1 MAAVDSAAPALPT
14 AQHRRESPEGRSR
27 MDKVRT
33 QALFENLLQ
42 SVAAEP
48 ESFLG
53 FSQAESLTLGDFIAD
68 LDPALSL
75 DWNGVSFQGLPSLR
89 QHVLVQ
95 AGLEAVCH
103 ADDVLITAGA
113 AEANYLA
120 LRQCLRAGDEIIIE
134 RPGWPQAEVLARA
147 TGAEIRIIDRDEEA
161 GWQLPLDAL
170 EAMVSPRTRMI
181 FVTNPNN
188 PTGSL
193 MDGDEL
199 ARLATIAGLH
209 NSWLVVDEVY
219 AGLEWTRQRMP
230 SIAGLYERGIATGS
244 VSKVFGMQGLRLG
257 WMICRDKEMIHDA
270 LVLREYSSQISNHLG
285 EAIAEVAL
293 RPDRRSELL
302 TRIRAGS
309 LENLEKLTRF
319 IEAHPAL
326 SWHRPEA
333 GLIGL
338 VRLVGGSGLTGDALA
353 ARALQPPYRTFLI
366 SGSAY
371 GKPDHIRLGV
381 GGGAAANLD
390 EGLEKLAALLA
401 EFA

>member
-1 MAAVDSAAPALPT
+1 
-14 AQHRRESPEGRSR
+14 

-48 ESFLG
+48 VSFLG
-53 FSQAESLTLGDFIAD
+53 FSQAESLTLGDFIND

-75 DWNGVSFQGLPSLR
+75 DWNGVSFQGLPTLR
-89 QHVLVQ
+89 QHVLAQ
-95 AGLEAVCH
+95 AGLTGLCLV
-103 ADDVLITAGA
+103 DDVLITAGA

-120 LRQCLRAGDEIIIE
+120 LRQSLRAGDEIIIE

-147 TGAEIRIIDRDEEA
+147 TGAEIRIIDRDEAE
-161 GWQLPLDAL
+161 GWQLPLDQL
-170 EAMVSPRTRMI
+170 ETMVSSRTRMI
-181 FVTNPNN
+181 FLTNPNN
-188 PTGSL
+188 PTGRL
-193 MDGDEL
+193 MDRDEL
-199 ARLATIAGLH
+199 TRLAKIAGRYD
-209 NSWLVVDEVY
+209 SWLVVDEVY
-219 AGLEWTRQRMP
+219 AGLEWTRERMP
-230 SIAGLYERGIATGS
+230 SIAGIYERGIATGS

-285 EAIAEVAL
+285 EAIAEIAL
-293 RPDRRSELL
+293 QPSRRTELL
-302 TRIRAGS
+302 ARIRSGS
-309 LENLEKLTRF
+309 LANLDKLTAF
-319 IEAHPAL
+319 VDSHPRL

-338 VRLVGGSGLTGDALA
+338 VRLEGGAGLTGDALA
-353 ARALQPPYRTFLI
+353 ARALEPPYRTFVI

-390 EGLEKLAALLA
+390 EGLEKLAALLD

>member
-199 ARLATIAGLH
+199 ARLAAIAGLH

-338 VRLVGGSGLTGDALA
+338 VRLVGEAGLTGDALA

-371 GKPDHIRLGV
+371 GKLDHIRLGV
-381 GGGAAANLD
+381 GGGGAANLD

>member
-1 MAAVDSAAPALPT
+1 
-14 AQHRRESPEGRSR
+14 

-53 FSQAESLTLGDFIAD
+53 FSQAESLTLGDFIDD
-68 LDPALSL
+68 LDPGLTL
-75 DWNGVSFQGLPSLR
+75 DWNGVSFQGLPTLR

-95 AGLEAVCH
+95 AGLEGVCDV
-103 ADDVLITAGA
+103 DDVLITAGA

-147 TGAEIRIIDRDEEA
+147 TAADIRIIDRDEEA
-161 GWQLPLDAL
+161 GWQLPLDEL
-170 EAMVSPRTRMI
+170 EAMVSTRTRMI

-188 PTGSL
+188 PTGRL
-193 MDGDEL
+193 MDGDDL
-199 ARLATIAGLH
+199 SRLAAIARRH
-209 NSWLVVDEVY
+209 DSWLVVDEVY
-219 AGLEWTRQRMP
+219 TGLEWVRHRMP
-230 SIAGLYERGIATGS
+230 SIAGIYERGIATGS

-257 WMICRDKEMIHDA
+257 WMICRDRGMIHDA

-293 RPDRRSELL
+293 RPDRRAELMA
-302 TRIRAGS
+302 RIRAGS
-309 LENLEKLTRF
+309 LENLGKLTVF
-319 IEAHPAL
+319 IESHPAL

-338 VRLVGGSGLTGDALA
+338 VRLETGSGLTGDALA
-353 ARALQPPYRTFLI
+353 ARALETPYRTFLI

-371 GKPDHIRLGV
+371 GKPHHIRLGV

-390 EGLEKLAALLA
+390 EGLQKLAALLA

>member
-193 MDGDEL
+193 MNGDEL
-199 ARLATIAGLH
+199 AHLAAIAGLH

-381 GGGAAANLD
+381 GGGSAANLD

>member
-1 MAAVDSAAPALPT
+1 
-14 AQHRRESPEGRSR
+14 

-53 FSQAESLTLGDFIAD
+53 FSQAESLTLGDFLGD
-68 LDPALSL
+68 LDPQLSL
-75 DWNGVSFQGLPSLR
+75 DWNGVSFQGLPTLR
-89 QHVLVQ
+89 QHVLAQ
-95 AGLEAVCH
+95 AGLENDCRI
-103 ADDVLITAGA
+103 DDVLITAGA

-147 TGAEIRIIDRDEEA
+147 AGADIHIIDRDEGG
-161 GWQLPLDAL
+161 GWQLPLEAL
-170 EAMVSPRTRMI
+170 ETMVSARTRMI

-188 PTGSL
+188 PTGRL
-193 MDGDEL
+193 MDGGEL
-199 ARLATIAGLH
+199 ERLAQIAARNG
-209 NSWLVVDEVY
+209 SWLVVDEVY
-219 AGLEWTRQRMP
+219 AGLEWTRPRMP
-230 SIAGLYERGIATGS
+230 SIAGIYERGIATGS

-257 WMICRDKEMIHDA
+257 WMICRDRTMIHDA

-285 EAIAEVAL
+285 EAIAEIAL
-293 RPDRRSELL
+293 RPDRRAALL
-302 TRIRAGS
+302 ARIRAGS
-309 LENLEKLTRF
+309 LANMEMLTEF
-319 IEAHPAL
+319 IDSHPRL

-333 GLIGL
+333 GRIGL
-338 VRLVGGSGLTGDALA
+338 VRLEGGGGRGGDALA
-353 ARALQPPYRTFLI
+353 ARALERPYRTFLI

-381 GGGAAANLD
+381 GGGASARLD
-390 EGLEKLAALLA
+390 DGLTKLAALLDA
-401 EFA
+401 FD

>member
-1 MAAVDSAAPALPT
+1 
-14 AQHRRESPEGRSR
+14 

-33 QALFENLLQ
+33 QALFETLLQ

-53 FSQAESLTLGDFIAD
+53 FSQAESLTLGDFIDD
-68 LDPALSL
+68 LDPSLSL
-75 DWNGVSFQGLPSLR
+75 DWNGVSFQGLPALR
-89 QHVLVQ
+89 QHVLTQ

-120 LRQCLRAGDEIIIE
+120 LRQCLRPGDDIIIE

-147 TGAEIRIIDRDEEA
+147 TGAEIRIIDRDEDS
-161 GWQLPLDAL
+161 GWLLPLDAL
-170 EAMVSPRTRMI
+170 DAMVSPRTRMI

-188 PTGSL
+188 PTGRL

-199 ARLATIAGLH
+199 ARLAAIASRH
-209 NSWLVVDEVY
+209 ESWLVVDEVY
-219 AGLEWTRQRMP
+219 AGLEWARDRTP
-230 SIAGLYERGIATGS
+230 SIAGIYERGIATGS

-257 WMICRDKEMIHDA
+257 WMICREREMIHDA

-293 RPDRRSELL
+293 RPDRRATLL
-302 TRIRAGS
+302 ANIRAGS
-309 LENLEKLTRF
+309 LANLEKLTSF
-319 IEAHPAL
+319 IDAHPCL

-338 VRLVGGSGLTGDALA
+338 VRLTGGTGLTGDALA
-353 ARALQPPYRTFLI
+353 ARALEPPYRTFLI

>member
-1 MAAVDSAAPALPT
+1 
-14 AQHRRESPEGRSR
+14 

-33 QALFENLLQ
+33 QALFENLLR

-53 FSQAESLTLGDFIAD
+53 FSQAESLTLGDFLDD
-68 LDPALSL
+68 LDPGLSL
-75 DWNGVSFQGLPSLR
+75 DWNGVSFQGLPTLR
-89 QHVLVQ
+89 QHVLAQ
-95 AGLEAVCH
+95 AGLEGICRI
-103 ADDVLITAGA
+103 DDVLITAGA

-120 LRQCLRAGDEIIIE
+120 LRQRLRPGDEIIIE

-147 TGAEIRIIDRDEEA
+147 TGADIRVIDRDEDA
-161 GWQLPLDAL
+161 GWLLPLDAL

-188 PTGSL
+188 PTGRL
-193 MDGDEL
+193 MDRDEL
-199 ARLATIAGLH
+199 RRLAGIADKHGI
-209 NSWLVVDEVY
+209 WLVVDEVY
-219 AGLEWTRQRMP
+219 AGLEWSHGRMP

-257 WMICRDKEMIHDA
+257 WMICRDREMIHDA

-293 RPDRRSELL
+293 RPQRRAGLL
-302 TRIRAGS
+302 ERIRAGS
-309 LENLEKLTRF
+309 LANLDKLTGF
-319 IEAHPAL
+319 IEAHPNL
-326 SWHRPEA
+326 SWHPPQA

-338 VRLVGGSGLTGDALA
+338 VRLDGGSGLAGDALA
-353 ARALQPPYRTFLI
+353 ARALEPPYRTFLI

-390 EGLEKLAALLA
+390 EGLSNLAALLA

>member
-1 MAAVDSAAPALPT
+1 
-14 AQHRRESPEGRSR
+14 

-33 QALFENLLQ
+33 QALFETLLQ

-53 FSQAESLTLGDFIAD
+53 FSQAESLTLGDFIND
-68 LDPALSL
+68 LDPSLSL
-75 DWNGVSFQGLPSLR
+75 DWNGVSFQGLPALR
-89 QHVLVQ
+89 QHVLTQ

-120 LRQCLRAGDEIIIE
+120 LRQCLRPGDDIIIE

-147 TGAEIRIIDRDEEA
+147 TGAEIRIIDRDEDS
-161 GWQLPLDAL
+161 GWLLPLDAL
-170 EAMVSPRTRMI
+170 DAMVSPRTRMI

-188 PTGSL
+188 PTGRL

-199 ARLATIAGLH
+199 ARLTAIASRH
-209 NSWLVVDEVY
+209 DSWLVVDEVY
-219 AGLEWTRQRMP
+219 AGLEWARDRMP
-230 SIAGLYERGIATGS
+230 SIAGIYERGIATGS

-257 WMICRDKEMIHDA
+257 WMICRDREMIHDA

-285 EAIAEVAL
+285 EAIGEVAL
-293 RPDRRSELL
+293 RPDRRATLL
-302 TRIRAGS
+302 ANIRAGS
-309 LENLEKLTRF
+309 LANLEKLTSF
-319 IEAHPAL
+319 IDAHPCL

-338 VRLVGGSGLTGDALA
+338 VRLTGGTGLTGDALA
-353 ARALQPPYRTFLI
+353 ARALEPPYRTFLI

-401 EFA
+401 DFA

>member
-338 VRLVGGSGLTGDALA
+338 VRLVGEAGLTGDALA

>member
-1 MAAVDSAAPALPT
+1 
-14 AQHRRESPEGRSR
+14 

-53 FSQAESLTLGDFIAD
+53 FSQAESLTLGDFIDD
-68 LDPALSL
+68 LDPGLTL
-75 DWNGVSFQGLPSLR
+75 DWNGVSFQGLPALR
-89 QHVLVQ
+89 RHVLTQ
-95 AGLEAVCH
+95 AGLQGICH

-147 TGAEIRIIDRDEEA
+147 TGAEIRIIDRDEDA
-161 GWQLPLDAL
+161 GWVLPLDRL

-181 FVTNPNN
+181 FITNPNN
-188 PTGSL
+188 PTGRL

-199 ARLATIAGLH
+199 ARLAGIASRH
-209 NSWLVVDEVY
+209 DSWLVVDEVY
-219 AGLEWTRQRMP
+219 AGLEWARDRMP
-230 SIAGLYERGIATGS
+230 SIAGIYERGIATGS

-257 WMICRDKEMIHDA
+257 WMICRDKGMIHDA

-285 EAIAEVAL
+285 EAITEVAL
-293 RPDRRSELL
+293 RPDRRAELL
-302 TRIRAGS
+302 ARIRVGS
-309 LENLEKLTRF
+309 LANLEMLTSF
-319 IEAHPAL
+319 IESHPCL

-338 VRLVGGSGLTGDALA
+338 VRLEGDALTGDMLA
-353 ARALQPPYRTFLI
+353 ARALEPPYRTFLI

-381 GGGAAANLD
+381 GGGAAANLQA
-390 EGLEKLAALLA
+390 GLEKLTALLA
-401 EFA
+401 EFT

>member
-193 MDGDEL
+193 MNGDEL
-199 ARLATIAGLH
+199 AHLAAIAGLH

>member
-1 MAAVDSAAPALPT
+1 
-14 AQHRRESPEGRSR
+14 

-53 FSQAESLTLGDFIAD
+53 FSQAESLTLGDFIED
-68 LDPALSL
+68 LDPTLSL
-75 DWNGVSFQGLPSLR
+75 DWNGVSFQGLPALR
-89 QHVLVQ
+89 QHVLTQ
-95 AGLEAVCH
+95 AGLEATCH

-147 TGAEIRIIDRDEEA
+147 TGAVIRVIDRDEDE
-161 GWQLPLDAL
+161 GWQLPLDRL

-188 PTGSL
+188 PTGRL

-199 ARLATIAGLH
+199 ARLADVAGRYD
-209 NSWLVVDEVY
+209 SWLVVDEVY
-219 AGLEWTRQRMP
+219 AGLEWARERMP
-230 SIAGLYERGIATGS
+230 SIAGIYKRGIATGS

-257 WMICRDKEMIHDA
+257 WMICRNSAMIHDA

-293 RPDRRSELL
+293 RPQRRATMLAN
-302 TRIRAGS
+302 IRAGS
-309 LENLEKLTRF
+309 LANLEKLTTF
-319 IEAHPAL
+319 IESHPRL

-338 VRLVGGSGLTGDALA
+338 VRLEGGNGLTGDALA
-353 ARALQPPYRTFLI
+353 ARALEPPYRTFLI

-371 GKPDHIRLGV
+371 GKPQHIRLGV
-381 GGGAAANLD
+381 GGGAAARLD
-390 EGLEKLAALLA
+390 EGLEKLAALLEEVA
-401 EFA
+401 

>member
-1 MAAVDSAAPALPT
+1 
-14 AQHRRESPEGRSR
+14 

-33 QALFENLLQ
+33 QALFETLLQ

-53 FSQAESLTLGDFIAD
+53 FSQAESLTLGDFIDD

-75 DWNGVSFQGLPSLR
+75 DWNGVSFQGLPNLR
-89 QHVLVQ
+89 QHVLSQ

-120 LRQCLRAGDEIIIE
+120 LRQCLRPGDEIIIE

-147 TGAEIRIIDRDEEA
+147 TGADIRIIDRDEDA
-161 GWQLPLDAL
+161 AWQLPLDTL

-188 PTGSL
+188 PTGRL
-193 MDGDEL
+193 MDGGEL
-199 ARLATIAGLH
+199 ARLAQIAGRN

-219 AGLEWTRQRMP
+219 AGLEWERDRMP
-230 SIAGLYERGIATGS
+230 SIAGIYERGIATGS

-257 WMICRDKEMIHDA
+257 WMICRDSAMIHDA
-270 LVLREYSSQISNHLG
+270 IVLREYSSQISNHLG
-285 EAIAEVAL
+285 EAIAEIAL
-293 RPDRRSELL
+293 RPNRRARLL
-302 TRIRAGS
+302 ARIRAGS
-309 LENLEKLTRF
+309 LANLDKLTDF
-319 IEAHPAL
+319 IAAHPRL

-338 VRLVGGSGLTGDALA
+338 VRLDGGSGLNGDALA

-401 EFA
+401 EFAQRF

>member
-1 MAAVDSAAPALPT
+1 
-14 AQHRRESPEGRSR
+14 

-147 TGAEIRIIDRDEEA
+147 TDAEIRIIDRDEEA

-193 MDGDEL
+193 MNG
-199 ARLATIAGLH
+199 
-209 NSWLVVDEVY
+209 NY
-219 AGLEWTRQRMP
+219 
-230 SIAGLYERGIATGS
+230 
-244 VSKVFGMQGLRLG
+244 
-257 WMICRDKEMIHDA
+257 
-270 LVLREYSSQISNHLG
+270 N
-285 EAIAEVAL
+285 
-293 RPDRRSELL
+293 
-302 TRIRAGS
+302 TRIDTNRIMM
-309 LENLEKLTRF
+309 K
-319 IEAHPAL
+319 
-326 SWHRPEA
+326 
-333 GLIGL
+333 
-338 VRLVGGSGLTGDALA
+338 
-353 ARALQPPYRTFLI
+353 
-366 SGSAY
+366 
-371 GKPDHIRLGV
+371 
-381 GGGAAANLD
+381 
-390 EGLEKLAALLA
+390 
-401 EFA
+401 

>member
-1 MAAVDSAAPALPT
+1 
-14 AQHRRESPEGRSR
+14 

-53 FSQAESLTLGDFIAD
+53 FSQAESLTLGDFIDD
-68 LDPALSL
+68 LDPGLTL
-75 DWNGVSFQGLPSLR
+75 DWNGVSFQGLPALR
-89 QHVLVQ
+89 RHVLTQ
-95 AGLEAVCH
+95 AGLEGVCH

-147 TGAEIRIIDRDEEA
+147 TGAEIRIIDRDEDA
-161 GWQLPLDAL
+161 GWVLPLDRL

-181 FVTNPNN
+181 FITNPNN
-188 PTGSL
+188 PTGRL

-199 ARLATIAGLH
+199 ARLAGIASRH
-209 NSWLVVDEVY
+209 DSWLVVDEVY
-219 AGLEWTRQRMP
+219 AGLEWARDRMP
-230 SIAGLYERGIATGS
+230 SIAGIYERGIATGS

-257 WMICRDKEMIHDA
+257 WMICRDKGMIHDA

-285 EAIAEVAL
+285 EAITEVAL
-293 RPDRRSELL
+293 RPDRRAELL
-302 TRIRAGS
+302 ARIRAGS
-309 LENLEKLTRF
+309 LANLEMLTSF
-319 IEAHPAL
+319 IESHPCL

-338 VRLVGGSGLTGDALA
+338 VRLEGDALTGDMLA
-353 ARALQPPYRTFLI
+353 ARALEPPYRTFLI

-371 GKPDHIRLGV
+371 GKPDHIRLGA
-381 GGGAAANLD
+381 GGGAAANLQA
-390 EGLEKLAALLA
+390 GLEKLTALLA
-401 EFA
+401 EFG

>member
-1 MAAVDSAAPALPT
+1 
-14 AQHRRESPEGRSR
+14 

-53 FSQAESLTLGDFIAD
+53 FSQAESLTLGDFIND

-75 DWNGVSFQGLPSLR
+75 DWNGVSFQGLPTLR
-89 QHVLVQ
+89 QHVLAQ
-95 AGLEAVCH
+95 AGLTGLCSV
-103 ADDVLITAGA
+103 DDVLITAGA

-120 LRQCLRAGDEIIIE
+120 LRQSLRAGDEIIIE

-147 TGAEIRIIDRDEEA
+147 TGAEIRVIDRDEAE
-161 GWQLPLDAL
+161 GWQLPLDQL
-170 EAMVSPRTRMI
+170 ETMVSSRTRMI
-181 FVTNPNN
+181 FLTNPNN
-188 PTGSL
+188 PTGRL
-193 MDGDEL
+193 MDSDEL
-199 ARLATIAGLH
+199 TRLAHIVGRYD
-209 NSWLVVDEVY
+209 SWLVVDEVY
-219 AGLEWTRQRMP
+219 AGLEWTRERMP
-230 SIAGLYERGIATGS
+230 SIAGIYERGIATGS

-285 EAIAEVAL
+285 EAIAEIAL
-293 RPDRRSELL
+293 QPSRRTELL
-302 TRIRAGS
+302 ARIRSGS
-309 LENLEKLTRF
+309 LANLDKLTAF
-319 IEAHPAL
+319 VDSHPRL

-338 VRLVGGSGLTGDALA
+338 VRLEGGAGLTGDALA
-353 ARALQPPYRTFLI
+353 ARALEPPYRTFLI

-381 GGGAAANLD
+381 GGGATANLD
-390 EGLEKLAALLA
+390 EGLEKLVALLD

>member
-338 VRLVGGSGLTGDALA
+338 VRLVAGSGLTGDALA

>member
-1 MAAVDSAAPALPT
+1 
-14 AQHRRESPEGRSR
+14 

-48 ESFLG
+48 VSFLG
-53 FSQAESLTLGDFIAD
+53 FSQAESLTLGDFIND

-75 DWNGVSFQGLPSLR
+75 DWNGVSFQGLPTLR
-89 QHVLVQ
+89 QHVLAQ
-95 AGLEAVCH
+95 AGLTGLCLV
-103 ADDVLITAGA
+103 DDVLITAGA

-120 LRQCLRAGDEIIIE
+120 LRQSLRAGDGVIIE
-134 RPGWPQAEVLARA
+134 RPGWPQAGVLARA
-147 TGAEIRIIDRDEEA
+147 TGAEIRIINRDEAE
-161 GWQLPLDAL
+161 GWQLPLDQL
-170 EAMVSPRTRMI
+170 ETMVSSRTRMI
-181 FVTNPNN
+181 FLTNPNN
-188 PTGSL
+188 PTGRL
-193 MDGDEL
+193 MDRDEL
-199 ARLATIAGLH
+199 TRLAKIAGRYD
-209 NSWLVVDEVY
+209 SWLVVDEVY
-219 AGLEWTRQRMP
+219 AGLEWTRERMP
-230 SIAGLYERGIATGS
+230 SIAGIYERGIATGS

-285 EAIAEVAL
+285 EAIAEIAL
-293 RPDRRSELL
+293 QPSRRTELL
-302 TRIRAGS
+302 ARIRSGS
-309 LENLEKLTRF
+309 LANLDKLTAF
-319 IEAHPAL
+319 VDSHPRL

-338 VRLVGGSGLTGDALA
+338 VRLEGGAGLTGDALA
-353 ARALQPPYRTFLI
+353 ARALEPPYRTFVI

-381 GGGAAANLD
+381 GGGASANLD
-390 EGLEKLAALLA
+390 EGLEKLAALLD

>member
-53 FSQAESLTLGDFIAD
+53 FSQAESLTLGDFITD

>member
-1 MAAVDSAAPALPT
+1 
-14 AQHRRESPEGRSR
+14 

-42 SVAAEP
+42 SVTAKP

-53 FSQAESLTLGDFIAD
+53 FSQAESLTLGDFIDD
-68 LDPALSL
+68 LDLGLTL
-75 DWNGVSFQGLPSLR
+75 DWNGVSFQGLPTLR
-89 QHVLVQ
+89 QHVLTQ
-95 AGLEAVCH
+95 AGLQRICH

-120 LRQCLRAGDEIIIE
+120 LRQSLRAGDEIIIE

-147 TGAEIRIIDRDEEA
+147 TGAKIRIIDRDEDV
-161 GWQLPLDAL
+161 GWVLPLDEL
-170 EAMVSPRTRMI
+170 NAMVSSRTRMI

-188 PTGSL
+188 PTGRL
-193 MDGDEL
+193 MDGEEL
-199 ARLATIAGLH
+199 TRLADIASRYD
-209 NSWLVVDEVY
+209 SWLVVDEVY
-219 AGLEWTRQRMP
+219 AGLEWTRDRMP
-230 SIAGLYERGIATGS
+230 SIAGIYERGIATGS

-257 WMICRDKEMIHDA
+257 WMICRDKGMIHDA

-285 EAIAEVAL
+285 EAITEVAL
-293 RPDRRSELL
+293 RPYRRTELL
-302 TRIRAGS
+302 ARIRAGS
-309 LENLEKLTRF
+309 LANLEMLSSF
-319 IEAHPAL
+319 IESHPCL
-326 SWHRPEA
+326 SWHPPEA

-338 VRLVGGSGLTGDALA
+338 VRLESEALSGDMLA

-381 GGGAAANLD
+381 GGGTAANLQA
-390 EGLEKLAALLA
+390 GLEKLTELMA
-401 EFA
+401 EFT

>member
-1 MAAVDSAAPALPT
+1 
-14 AQHRRESPEGRSR
+14 

-53 FSQAESLTLGDFIAD
+53 FSQAESLTLGDFIND

-75 DWNGVSFQGLPSLR
+75 DWNGVSFQGLPTLR
-89 QHVLVQ
+89 QHVLAQ
-95 AGLEAVCH
+95 AGLTDLCSV
-103 ADDVLITAGA
+103 DDVLITAGA

-120 LRQCLRAGDEIIIE
+120 LRQSLQAGDEIIIE
-134 RPGWPQAEVLARA
+134 RPGWPQAEVLAHA
-147 TGAEIRIIDRDEEA
+147 TGAEIRIIDRDEAE
-161 GWQLPLDAL
+161 GWQLPLDQL
-170 EAMVSPRTRMI
+170 ETMVSSRTRMI
-181 FVTNPNN
+181 FLTNPNN
-188 PTGSL
+188 PTGRL
-193 MDGDEL
+193 MDRDGL
-199 ARLATIAGLH
+199 TRLAHIAGRYD
-209 NSWLVVDEVY
+209 SWLVVDEVY
-219 AGLEWTRQRMP
+219 AGLEWTRERMP
-230 SIAGLYERGIATGS
+230 SIAGIYERGIATGS

-257 WMICRDKEMIHDA
+257 WMICRDKGMIHDA

-285 EAIAEVAL
+285 EAIAEIAL
-293 RPDRRSELL
+293 QPSRRTELL
-302 TRIRAGS
+302 ARIRSGS
-309 LENLEKLTRF
+309 LANLDKLTAF
-319 IEAHPAL
+319 VDSHPRL

-338 VRLVGGSGLTGDALA
+338 VRLEGGAGLTGDALA
-353 ARALQPPYRTFLI
+353 ARALEPPYRTFLI

-381 GGGAAANLD
+381 GGGATANLD
-390 EGLEKLAALLA
+390 EGLEKLVALLD

>member
-193 MDGDEL
+193 MNGDEL
-199 ARLATIAGLH
+199 AHLAAIAGLH

-270 LVLREYSSQISNHLG
+270 LVLREYSSLISNHLG

-326 SWHRPEA
+326 SWQRPEA

>member
-1 MAAVDSAAPALPT
+1 LAA
-14 AQHRRESPEGRSR
+14 
-27 MDKVRT
+27 
-33 QALFENLLQ
+33 
-42 SVAAEP
+42 
-48 ESFLG
+48 
-53 FSQAESLTLGDFIAD
+53 
-68 LDPALSL
+68 
-75 DWNGVSFQGLPSLR
+75 
-89 QHVLVQ
+89 
-95 AGLEAVCH
+95 
-103 ADDVLITAGA
+103 
-113 AEANYLA
+113 
-120 LRQCLRAGDEIIIE
+120 
-134 RPGWPQAEVLARA
+134 
-147 TGAEIRIIDRDEEA
+147 
-161 GWQLPLDAL
+161 
-170 EAMVSPRTRMI
+170 
-181 FVTNPNN
+181 
-188 PTGSL
+188 
-193 MDGDEL
+193 
-199 ARLATIAGLH
+199 IAGLH

-338 VRLVGGSGLTGDALA
+338 VRLVGEAGLTGDALA